1 MISTTVEPGS
11 IHHLP
16 VSEKRS
22 AFGIW
27 GRVFGFYIEHWSNLL
42 AILPLLFLPVFTD
55 ALHTILIQQ
64 YVRQRTLRMVDSLKQ
79 ALETT
84 MPLLG
89 VKWAFWWRSTL
100 WGMIPLIGWVKDAQ
114 LRVAWGM
121 TSNVMLL
128 EGMSGAA
135 CRRRSEELSRHPDR
149 GVLVR
154 ALITVP
160 ALLNLCVIVAYVM
173 GERLVEG
180 GWALVLWL
188 LITLWIFLPASAAAN
203 TFAYLEV
210 APQQRLGE
218 SS

>member
-1 MISTTVEPGS
+1 MIYATDEPGS

-27 GRVFGFYIEHWSNLL
+27 GRVFGFYIEHWSDLL

-55 ALHTILIQQ
+55 ALHAILIQQ
-64 YVRQRTLRMVDSLKQ
+64 YAGQRTVSMGDSLKQ
-79 ALETT
+79 ALKTT

-100 WGMIPLIGWVKDAQ
+100 WRMIPLIGWGKDAQ
-114 LRVAWGM
+114 LHVAWAM
-121 TSNVMLL
+121 TANVMLL

-135 CRRRSEELSRHPDR
+135 CRMRSEELSRHPDR
-149 GVLVR
+149 GVFVR
-154 ALITVP
+154 TLITIP
-160 ALLNLCVIVAYVM
+160 ILLKLCVIVAYVM
-173 GERLVEG
+173 GEWLVEG
-180 GWALVLWL
+180 GWFLVLWL
-188 LITLWIFLPASAAAN
+188 LPTLWILFPASAAAN

-210 APQQRLGE
+210 ASQQRLGE
-218 SS
+218 NS